1 MQKVQKIGRNDP
13 CWCGSGHKYKDCHL
27 DFDVKL
33 SEYRRKGS
41 KVPNHAMI
49 KNPEQIAGIRESA
62 KINVAVLDYVAE
74 HIHDAACRLEPR
86 KGICQLRVHDREA
99 RTQVHGVSHRNLVTS
114 CLIALGDDRVAASL
128 AARSRDGKHHA

>member
-27 DFDVKL
+27 DFDAKL

-41 KVPNHAMI
+41 KIPTHAMI
-49 KNPEQIAGIRESA
+49 KNPEQIAAIRESA

-74 HIHDAACRLEPR
+74 HIHAGITTEQIDLWVYEQTTH
-86 KGICQLRVHDREA
+86 KGGIPA
-99 RTQVHGVSHRNLVTS
+99 P
-114 CLIALGDDRVAASL
+114 
-128 AARSRDGKHHA
+128 